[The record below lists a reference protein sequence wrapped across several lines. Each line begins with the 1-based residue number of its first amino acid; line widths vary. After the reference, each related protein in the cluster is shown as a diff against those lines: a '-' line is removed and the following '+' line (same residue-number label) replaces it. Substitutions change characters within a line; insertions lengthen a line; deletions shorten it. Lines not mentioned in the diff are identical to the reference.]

1 MGRNHTQ
8 DTIDTTGYNKSELIL
23 VLTRMVRSGIAKN
36 VGDAINQLDEGKHD
50 TKALLDQ
57 VIQQYQEPTPEG
69 EADPL
74 YVKVR

>member
-36 VGDAINQLDEGKHD
+36 VSDAINQLDEGKHD

-69 EADPL
+69 EADPS